1 LTFDVAKVRA
11 DFPILSTEVHGK
23 PLVYLDNAAS
33 TQKPRQ
39 VLDAWRSFYEHDNAN
54 VHRGVHTLSQKATE
68 AYEGAREKVQH
79 FLGAEKSSEII
90 FTRGTTEAINL
101 VANTIGRERLTP
113 GTEVLITGLEHHS
126 NIVPWQLVTAQTGAR
141 LRVVPVE
148 DDGSV
153 SLDKVAEAMNEH
165 TRFVSVAHFSNAL
178 GTIVPVQTITA
189 MAHDRG
195 IPVLLDGAQAA
206 GHILPRVRELGCDFY
221 AISGHKLF
229 APSGIGALY
238 GRHELLATM
247 PPYHG
252 GGDMIESVSFEGS
265 TWAAPPARFEAGT
278 PNFGGAVALGAAID
292 YVTGLDREGLDAHE
306 ADLLAYGTEQLSA
319 IDGLRIIG
327 TAADKTTVLSFVMDD
342 LHPHDIGTLLD
353 QSGVAVR
360 TGHHCAQP
368 LMEHFGISATTRAS
382 LSFYNTRAD
391 IDALVQALHT
401 VKMVFG

>member
-1 LTFDVAKVRA
+1 MTFDVAKVRA